1 MEKLLTEHG
10 VKVTA
15 NRILVARALSQAER
29 PLSLTELEQVLET
42 MDKSS
47 MFRTLSAF
55 REAHLVHVLED
66 AGEGM
71 RYELCYSHDEHHDDD
86 LHVHF
91 YCTSCHRTFCLWDIP
106 VPEVEVPNGYL
117 PESYSFLVRGLCPEC
132 DIK

>member
-1 MEKLLTEHG
+1 M
-10 VKVTA
+10 
-15 NRILVARALSQAER
+15 ARALSQAER

-47 MFRTLSAF
+47 IFRTLSAF

-106 VPEVEVPNGYL
+106 VPEVEVPTGYL